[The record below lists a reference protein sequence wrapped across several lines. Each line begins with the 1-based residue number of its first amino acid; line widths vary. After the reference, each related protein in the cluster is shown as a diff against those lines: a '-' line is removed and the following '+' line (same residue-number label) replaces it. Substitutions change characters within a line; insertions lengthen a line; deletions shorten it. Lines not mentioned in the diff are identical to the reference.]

1 MGDERLQTISLR
13 IPEETCE
20 KLKKYAEEHGSSV
33 SDVVRGLIDG
43 LFSSAPAPGPAPGP
57 PTSEP
62 EPSPEPTPAPEPV
75 PPPVV
80 IPAEIIEL
88 REIVRAVIQN
98 ETEMQNYVN
107 AMAYRVGELQFEVRK
122 LLIATFPFSTLPP
135 WARVSTLEYPVLQQ
149 LENLAKKYYGGGA

>member
-43 LFSSAPAPGPAPGP
+43 LFSGAPAPGPAPGP

-62 EPSPEPTPAPEPV
+62 EPSPEPTPAPEPA
-75 PPPVV
+75 PQPVT
-80 IPAEIIEL
+80 IPAEILEL
-88 REIVRAVIQN
+88 PQIVYALVQR
-98 ETEMQNYVN
+98 ETEMRNYVN

-122 LLIATFPFSTLPP
+122 LLLAAFPWAPLPP
-135 WARVSTLEYPVLQQ
+135 WAMVSVLEYPVIQQ